1 MKQVAAVV
9 FVVVLCLS
17 MSAVAGG
24 GKAPDEYNAALAYE
38 SFICQ
43 AKSSIADSKS
53 RAGEDASSAYDD
65 LIRCINDAKAS
76 GKAAYKKLVTSN
88 PSIQAA
94 AKNYLVAYMTF
105 LDSLHGAPPIDV
117 IMASDAKRKLDAA
130 SNAFEV
136 AGL

>member
-1 MKQVAAVV
+1 MNRVAAVV
-9 FVVVLCLS
+9 FVVALCLS

-24 GKAPDEYNAALAYE
+24 SKASDEYNATLAYE

-53 RAGEDASSAYDD
+53 RAQEYASAAYDD
-65 LIRCINDAKAS
+65 LIRCVNDAKAA
-76 GKAAYKKLVTSN
+76 GKAAYKKLMTSN
-88 PSIQAA
+88 PSVRAA

-105 LDSLHGAPPIDV
+105 LDSLQGAPPIDV
-117 IMASDAKRKLDAA
+117 ILASDAKRKLDAA

-136 AGL
+136 AAL